1 MLNNSIC
8 PGCNNRYNCPAL
20 KYDIVCDDITGYVIE
35 CEHFDG
41 YVTVDE
47 F

>member
-8 PGCNNRYNCPAL
+8 PGCNNRYNCPAIEE
-20 KYDIVCDDITGYVIE
+20 DTVCDDVTGYVVE
-35 CEHFDG
+35 CDRFDG
-41 YVTVDE
+41 YITVDK

>member
-8 PGCNNRYNCPAL
+8 PGCNNRYNCPAI
-20 KYDIVCDDITGYVIE
+20 KDDIVCDDVTGYVVE
-35 CEHFDG
+35 CDHFDG
-41 YVTVDE
+41 YITVDE